1 MQNFWTVFRQ
11 SLGNML
17 GKPLWLL
24 MVLSVTLTTL
34 PYAHRTMDD
43 LPVAVIDVDHSSVS
57 RELVRQLDA
66 APKIAVRAYDQ
77 LPEGQARS
85 GLARAVRDRGDSR
98 WTSRSACCVA
108 RRSPCPIFGDA
119 TNRMANGQ
127 IQQDISATYT
137 ELSLRYNRE
146 RLMRGGF
153 SEQQSNV
160 LLQPT
165 IGQLTDLFNPGTSF
179 AAIVLPGL
187 VTLILQHSLLLSCTR
202 VNLNL
207 RGGTPRSLRQ
217 PASTRFGRYAAQLS
231 IWTVLAMLFYV
242 IWPWMMGY
250 RQTASFFMLMG
261 LVLPFLLAVIALS
274 EFIAEVLPSE
284 EAVYLTMTFITLP
297 LFYMAGFTWPPQA
310 MPQWVQL
317 AGRRDTLHLGD
328 SRGGGNEPDEPAALC
343 RCRQDSHPVRHGG
356 GLRFAGYSGL
366 PVPQLALG
374 PAQGLVGG
382 HFRSAPCS
390 TACSAPPSTTWCCR
404 IRSIA
409 NSTTAISS

>member
-1 MQNFWTVFRQ
+1 MENFWNVFRQ
-11 SLGNML
+11 SLKNML

-24 MVLSVTLTTL
+24 MVLSVALTTL

-43 LPVAVIDVDHSSVS
+43 LPVAVIDMDHSAVS

-66 APKIAVRAYDQ
+66 APKIATRAYDQ
-77 LPEGQARS
+77 LPEAQHD
-85 GLARAVRDRGDSR
+85 LAWRELFGIVVIPVDFEKRVLRGESV
-98 WTSRSACCVA
+98 TV
-108 RRSPCPIFGDA
+108 PIFGDA

-127 IQQDISATYT
+127 IQQDISATYS

-153 SEQQSNV
+153 SEEQSNV
-160 LLQPT
+160 LLQPA

-217 PASTRFGRYAAQLS
+217 PTSTRFGRYAAQLL

-242 IWPWMMGY
+242 IWPWLMGY

-261 LVLPFLLAVIALS
+261 LVLPFLLAVIAMS

-317 AGRRDTLHLGD
+317 
-328 SRGGGNEPDEPAALC
+328 
-343 RCRQDSHPVRHGG
+343 
-356 GLRFAGYSGL
+356 
-366 PVPQLALG
+366 LAD
-374 PAQGLVGG
+374 AI
-382 HFRSAPCS
+382 
-390 TACSAPPSTTWCCR
+390 PSTWAIRAVVEMNQMNLPLSAVADR
-404 IRSIA
+404 ILILFAMAAAYGLLGTLVYQYR
-409 NSTTAISS
+409 NWRWDQLKGW

>member
-1 MQNFWTVFRQ
+1 MENFYKVFRE
-11 SLGNML
+11 SLSGML

-24 MVLSVTLTTL
+24 MVLSVSLTTL

-43 LPVAVIDVDHSSVS
+43 LPVAVIDMDHSGVS
-57 RELVRQLDA
+57 RELVRLLDA
-66 APKIAVRAYDQ
+66 TPKIATLGYDQ
-77 LPEGQARS
+77 LPEAQHD
-85 GLARAVRDRGDSR
+85 LAWRKLFAIVVIPLDFEKRVLRGEAV
-98 WTSRSACCVA
+98 TV
-108 RRSPCPIFGDA
+108 PIFGDA

-127 IQQDISATYT
+127 IQQDISATYS

-146 RLMRGGF
+146 KLMRGGF
-153 SEQQSNV
+153 SEVQADV

-165 IGQLTDLFNPGTSF
+165 VGQLTDLFNPGTSF

-217 PASTRFGRYAAQLS
+217 PTSTRFGRYAAQLL

-261 LVLPFLLAVIALS
+261 LVLPFLLAVIAMS
-274 EFIAEVLPSE
+274 EFIAELLPSE

-310 MPQWVQL
+310 MPHWVQL
-317 AGRRDTLHLGD
+317 
-328 SRGGGNEPDEPAALC
+328 
-343 RCRQDSHPVRHGG
+343 
-356 GLRFAGYSGL
+356 
-366 PVPQLALG
+366 LAD
-374 PAQGLVGG
+374 AI
-382 HFRSAPCS
+382 
-390 TACSAPPSTTWCCR
+390 PSTWAIRAVVEMNQMNLPLSAVADR
-404 IRSIA
+404 ILILFAMAAAYGLLGTLIYQYR
-409 NSTTAISS
+409 NWRWDQLKGW

>member
-1 MQNFWTVFRQ
+1 MENFWNVFRQ
-11 SLGNML
+11 SLKNML

-24 MVLSVTLTTL
+24 MVLSVALTTL

-43 LPVAVIDVDHSSVS
+43 LPVAVIDMDHSAVS
-57 RELVRQLDA
+57 RELVRLLDA
-66 APKIAVRAYDQ
+66 APKIATVGYDQ
-77 LPEGQARS
+77 LPEAQHD
-85 GLARAVRDRGDSR
+85 LAWRELFGIVVIPVDFEKRVLRGESV
-98 WTSRSACCVA
+98 TV
-108 RRSPCPIFGDA
+108 PIFGDA

-127 IQQDISATYT
+127 IQQDINATYN
-137 ELSLRYNRE
+137 ELTLRYNRE

-153 SEQQSNV
+153 SEEQSSV
-160 LLQPT
+160 LLQPA

-217 PASTRFGRYAAQLS
+217 PTSTRFGRYAAQLL

-242 IWPWMMGY
+242 IWPWIMGY

-261 LVLPFLLAVIALS
+261 LVLPFLLAVIAMS

-317 AGRRDTLHLGD
+317 
-328 SRGGGNEPDEPAALC
+328 
-343 RCRQDSHPVRHGG
+343 
-356 GLRFAGYSGL
+356 
-366 PVPQLALG
+366 LAD
-374 PAQGLVGG
+374 AI
-382 HFRSAPCS
+382 
-390 TACSAPPSTTWCCR
+390 PSTWAIRAVVEMNQMNLPLSAVADR
-404 IRSIA
+404 ILILFAMAAAYGLLGTLIYQYR
-409 NSTTAISS
+409 NWRWDQLKGW

>member
-43 LPVAVIDVDHSSVS
+43 LPVAVIDMDRSSVS
-57 RELVRQLDA
+57 RELIRQLDA

-77 LPEGQARS
+77 LPEAQRD
-85 GLARAVRDRGDSR
+85 LAWRELFGIVVIPVDFEKRVLRGEAV
-98 WTSRSACCVA
+98 TV
-108 RRSPCPIFGDA
+108 PIFGDA

-261 LVLPFLLAVIALS
+261 LVLPFLLAVIAMS

-317 AGRRDTLHLGD
+317 
-328 SRGGGNEPDEPAALC
+328 
-343 RCRQDSHPVRHGG
+343 
-356 GLRFAGYSGL
+356 
-366 PVPQLALG
+366 LAD
-374 PAQGLVGG
+374 AI
-382 HFRSAPCS
+382 
-390 TACSAPPSTTWCCR
+390 PSTWAIRAVVEMNQMNLPLSAVADR
-404 IRSIA
+404 ILILFAMAAAYGLLGTLVYQYR
-409 NSTTAISS
+409 NWRWDQLKGW

>member
-1 MQNFWTVFRQ
+1 MENFWNVFRQ
-11 SLGNML
+11 SLKNML

-24 MVLSVTLTTL
+24 MVLSVALTTL

-43 LPVAVIDVDHSSVS
+43 LPVAVIDMDHSAVS
-57 RELVRQLDA
+57 RELIRLLDA
-66 APKIAVRAYDQ
+66 APKIATRAYDQ
-77 LPEGQARS
+77 LPEAQHD
-85 GLARAVRDRGDSR
+85 LAWRELFGIVVIPVDFEKRVLRGESV
-98 WTSRSACCVA
+98 TV
-108 RRSPCPIFGDA
+108 PIFGDA

-153 SEQQSNV
+153 SEEQSNV
-160 LLQPT
+160 LLQPA

-217 PASTRFGRYAAQLS
+217 PTSTRFGRYAAQLL
-231 IWTVLAMLFYV
+231 IWMVLAMLFYV

-261 LVLPFLLAVIALS
+261 LVLPFLLAVIAMS
-274 EFIAEVLPSE
+274 EFIAELLPSE

-317 AGRRDTLHLGD
+317 
-328 SRGGGNEPDEPAALC
+328 
-343 RCRQDSHPVRHGG
+343 
-356 GLRFAGYSGL
+356 
-366 PVPQLALG
+366 LAD
-374 PAQGLVGG
+374 AI
-382 HFRSAPCS
+382 
-390 TACSAPPSTTWCCR
+390 PSTWAIRAVVEMNQMNLPLSAVADR
-404 IRSIA
+404 ILILFAMAAAYGLLGTLIYQYR
-409 NSTTAISS
+409 NWRWDQLKGW

>member
-1 MQNFWTVFRQ
+1 MENFWNVFRQ
-11 SLGNML
+11 SLKNML

-24 MVLSVTLTTL
+24 MVLSVALTTL

-43 LPVAVIDVDHSSVS
+43 LPVAVIDMDHSAVS
-57 RELVRQLDA
+57 RELIRLLDA
-66 APKIAVRAYDQ
+66 APKIATRAYDQ
-77 LPEGQARS
+77 LPEAQHD
-85 GLARAVRDRGDSR
+85 LAWRELFGIVVIPVDFEKRVLRGESV
-98 WTSRSACCVA
+98 TV
-108 RRSPCPIFGDA
+108 PIFGDA

-153 SEQQSNV
+153 SEEQSNV
-160 LLQPT
+160 LLQPA

-217 PASTRFGRYAAQLS
+217 PTSTRFGRYAAQLL
-231 IWTVLAMLFYV
+231 IWMVLAMLFYV

-261 LVLPFLLAVIALS
+261 LVLPFLLAVIAMS
-274 EFIAEVLPSE
+274 EFIAELLPSE

-310 MPQWVQL
+310 MPQWVQML
-317 AGRRDTLHLGD
+317 AD
-328 SRGGGNEPDEPAALC
+328 AI
-343 RCRQDSHPVRHGG
+343 
-356 GLRFAGYSGL
+356 
-366 PVPQLALG
+366 
-374 PAQGLVGG
+374 
-382 HFRSAPCS
+382 
-390 TACSAPPSTTWCCR
+390 PSTWAIRAVVEMNQMNLPLSAVADR
-404 IRSIA
+404 ILILFAMAAAYGLLGTLIYQYR
-409 NSTTAISS
+409 NWRWDQLKGW

>member
-1 MQNFWTVFRQ
+1 MENFWKVFRD
-11 SLGNML
+11 SLSGML

-24 MVLSVTLTTL
+24 MVLSVALTTL
-34 PYAHRTMDD
+34 PYAHRTMDN
-43 LPVAVIDVDHSSVS
+43 LPVAVIDMDHSTVS

-66 APKIAVRAYDQ
+66 APKIATVGYDQ
-77 LPEGQARS
+77 LPEAQHD
-85 GLARAVRDRGDSR
+85 LAWRKLFAIVVIPLDFEKRVLRGEAV
-98 WTSRSACCVA
+98 TV
-108 RRSPCPIFGDA
+108 PIFGDA

-127 IQQDISATYT
+127 IQQDISATYS

-153 SEQQSNV
+153 SEVQANV
-160 LLQPT
+160 LLQPA

-217 PASTRFGRYAAQLS
+217 PTSTRFGRYAAQLM

-261 LVLPFLLAVIALS
+261 LVLPFLLAVIAMS
-274 EFIAEVLPSE
+274 EFIAELLPSE

-310 MPQWVQL
+310 MPQWIQL
-317 AGRRDTLHLGD
+317 
-328 SRGGGNEPDEPAALC
+328 
-343 RCRQDSHPVRHGG
+343 
-356 GLRFAGYSGL
+356 
-366 PVPQLALG
+366 LAD
-374 PAQGLVGG
+374 AI
-382 HFRSAPCS
+382 
-390 TACSAPPSTTWCCR
+390 PSTWAIRAVVEMNQMNLPLSAVADR
-404 IRSIA
+404 ILILFAMAAAYGLLGTLIYQYR
-409 NSTTAISS
+409 NWRWDQLKGW

>member
-1 MQNFWTVFRQ
+1 MENFWNVFRQ
-11 SLGNML
+11 SLKNML

-24 MVLSVTLTTL
+24 MVLSVALTTL

-43 LPVAVIDVDHSSVS
+43 LPVAVIDMDHSVVS
-57 RELVRQLDA
+57 RDLIRLLDA
-66 APKIAVRAYDQ
+66 APKIATRAYDE
-77 LPEGQARS
+77 LPEAQHD
-85 GLARAVRDRGDSR
+85 LAWRELFGIVVIPVDFEKRVLRGESV
-98 WTSRSACCVA
+98 TV
-108 RRSPCPIFGDA
+108 PIFGDA

-127 IQQDISATYT
+127 IQQDINATYS
-137 ELSLRYNRE
+137 ELTLRYNRE

-153 SEQQSNV
+153 SEEQSNV
-160 LLQPT
+160 LLQPAV
-165 IGQLTDLFNPGTSF
+165 GQLTDLFNPGTSF

-261 LVLPFLLAVIALS
+261 LVLPFLLAVIAMS

-310 MPQWVQL
+310 MPPWVQL
-317 AGRRDTLHLGD
+317 
-328 SRGGGNEPDEPAALC
+328 
-343 RCRQDSHPVRHGG
+343 
-356 GLRFAGYSGL
+356 
-366 PVPQLALG
+366 LAD
-374 PAQGLVGG
+374 AI
-382 HFRSAPCS
+382 
-390 TACSAPPSTTWCCR
+390 PSTWAIRAVVEMNQMNLPLSAVADR
-404 IRSIA
+404 ILILFAMAAAYGLLGTLVYQYR
-409 NSTTAISS
+409 NWRWDQLKGW

>member
-1 MQNFWTVFRQ
+1 MENFWSVFRQ
-11 SLGNML
+11 SLQNML

-24 MVLSVTLTTL
+24 MVLSVALTTL

-43 LPVAVIDVDHSSVS
+43 LPVAVIDMDHSAVS
-57 RELVRQLDA
+57 RELIRLLDA
-66 APKIAVRAYDQ
+66 APKIATIGYDQ
-77 LPEGQARS
+77 LPEAQRD
-85 GLARAVRDRGDSR
+85 LAWRKLFGIVVIPVDFEKRVLHGE
-98 WTSRSACCVA
+98 TVTV
-108 RRSPCPIFGDA
+108 PIFGDA

-127 IQQDISATYT
+127 IQQDISATYN

-146 RLMRGGF
+146 RLMSGGF
-153 SEQQSNV
+153 SERQANV
-160 LLQPT
+160 LLQPA

-261 LVLPFLLAVIALS
+261 LVLPFLMAVIAMS
-274 EFIAEVLPSE
+274 EFLAEVLPSE

-317 AGRRDTLHLGD
+317 
-328 SRGGGNEPDEPAALC
+328 
-343 RCRQDSHPVRHGG
+343 
-356 GLRFAGYSGL
+356 
-366 PVPQLALG
+366 LAD
-374 PAQGLVGG
+374 AI
-382 HFRSAPCS
+382 
-390 TACSAPPSTTWCCR
+390 PSTWAIRAVVEMNQMNLPLSAVADR
-404 IRSIA
+404 ILILFAMAAAYGLLGTLVYQYR
-409 NSTTAISS
+409 NWRWDQLKGW

>member
-1 MQNFWTVFRQ
+1 MENFWSVFRQ
-11 SLGNML
+11 SLRNML
-17 GKPLWLL
+17 GKPLWLM
-24 MVLSVTLTTL
+24 MVLSVALTTL
-34 PYAHRTMDD
+34 PYAHRTMND
-43 LPVAVIDVDHSSVS
+43 LPVAVIDMDHSAAS
-57 RELVRQLDA
+57 RELVRLLDA
-66 APKIAVRAYDQ
+66 APKIATRGYDQ
-77 LPEGQARS
+77 LPEAQHD
-85 GLARAVRDRGDSR
+85 LAWRKLFAIVVIPLDFEKRVLRGESV
-98 WTSRSACCVA
+98 TV
-108 RRSPCPIFGDA
+108 PIFGDA

-127 IQQDISATYT
+127 IQQDISATYN

-146 RLMRGGF
+146 RLTRGGF
-153 SEQQSNV
+153 SERQASV
-160 LLQPT
+160 LLQPA

-217 PASTRFGRYAAQLS
+217 PVSTRFGRYAAQLS

-261 LVLPFLLAVIALS
+261 LVLPFLLAVIAMS
-274 EFIAEVLPSE
+274 EFVAELLPSE

-317 AGRRDTLHLGD
+317 
-328 SRGGGNEPDEPAALC
+328 
-343 RCRQDSHPVRHGG
+343 
-356 GLRFAGYSGL
+356 
-366 PVPQLALG
+366 LAD
-374 PAQGLVGG
+374 AI
-382 HFRSAPCS
+382 
-390 TACSAPPSTTWCCR
+390 PSTWAIRAVVEMNQMNLPLSAVADR
-404 IRSIA
+404 ILILFAMAAAYGLLGTLIYQYR
-409 NSTTAISS
+409 NWRWDQLKGW

>member
-1 MQNFWTVFRQ
+1 MENFWNVFRQ
-11 SLGNML
+11 SLKNML

-24 MVLSVTLTTL
+24 MVLSVALTTL

-43 LPVAVIDVDHSSVS
+43 LPVAVIDMDHSAVS
-57 RELVRQLDA
+57 RELVRLLDA
-66 APKIAVRAYDQ
+66 APKIATVGYDQ
-77 LPEGQARS
+77 LPEAQHD
-85 GLARAVRDRGDSR
+85 LAWRELFGIVVIPVDFEKRVLRGESV
-98 WTSRSACCVA
+98 TV
-108 RRSPCPIFGDA
+108 PIFGDA

-127 IQQDISATYT
+127 IQQDINATYN
-137 ELSLRYNRE
+137 ELTLRYNRE

-153 SEQQSNV
+153 SEEQSNV
-160 LLQPT
+160 LLQPA

-217 PASTRFGRYAAQLS
+217 PTSTRFGRYAAQLL

-242 IWPWMMGY
+242 IWPWIMGY

-261 LVLPFLLAVIALS
+261 LVLPFLLAVIAMS

-317 AGRRDTLHLGD
+317 
-328 SRGGGNEPDEPAALC
+328 
-343 RCRQDSHPVRHGG
+343 
-356 GLRFAGYSGL
+356 
-366 PVPQLALG
+366 LAD
-374 PAQGLVGG
+374 AI
-382 HFRSAPCS
+382 
-390 TACSAPPSTTWCCR
+390 PSTWAIRAVVEMNQMNLPLSAVADR
-404 IRSIA
+404 ILILFAMAAAYGLLGTLIYQYR
-409 NSTTAISS
+409 NWRWDQLKGW

>member
-43 LPVAVIDVDHSSVS
+43 LPVAVIDMDHSSVS
-57 RELVRQLDA
+57 RELIRQLDA

-77 LPEGQARS
+77 LPEAQRD
-85 GLARAVRDRGDSR
+85 LAWRELFGIVVIPVDFEKRVLRGEAV
-98 WTSRSACCVA
+98 TV
-108 RRSPCPIFGDA
+108 PIFGDA

-261 LVLPFLLAVIALS
+261 LVLPFLLAVIAMS

-317 AGRRDTLHLGD
+317 
-328 SRGGGNEPDEPAALC
+328 
-343 RCRQDSHPVRHGG
+343 
-356 GLRFAGYSGL
+356 
-366 PVPQLALG
+366 LAD
-374 PAQGLVGG
+374 AI
-382 HFRSAPCS
+382 
-390 TACSAPPSTTWCCR
+390 PSTWAIRAVVEMNQMNLPLSAVADR
-404 IRSIA
+404 ILILFAMAAAYGLLGTLVYQYR
-409 NSTTAISS
+409 NWRWDQLKGW

>member
-1 MQNFWTVFRQ
+1 MENFYNVFRQ

-24 MVLSVTLTTL
+24 MVLSVALTTL

-43 LPVAVIDVDHSSVS
+43 LPVAVIDMDHSAVS
-57 RELVRQLDA
+57 RELIRLLDA
-66 APKIAVRAYDQ
+66 APKIATRAYDQ
-77 LPEGQARS
+77 LPAAQHD
-85 GLARAVRDRGDSR
+85 LAWRELFGIVVIPVDFEKRVLRGESV
-98 WTSRSACCVA
+98 TV
-108 RRSPCPIFGDA
+108 PIFGDA

-127 IQQDISATYT
+127 IQQDISATYS
-137 ELSLRYNRE
+137 ELTLRYNRE

-153 SEQQSNV
+153 SEGQSNV

-217 PASTRFGRYAAQLS
+217 PASTRFGRYAAQLL
-231 IWTVLAMLFYV
+231 IWMVLAMLFYV

-261 LVLPFLLAVIALS
+261 LVLPFLLAVIAMS
-274 EFIAEVLPSE
+274 EFIAELLPSE

-310 MPQWVQL
+310 MPQWVQWL
-317 AGRRDTLHLGD
+317 AD
-328 SRGGGNEPDEPAALC
+328 A
-343 RCRQDSHPVRHGG
+343 V
-356 GLRFAGYSGL
+356 
-366 PVPQLALG
+366 
-374 PAQGLVGG
+374 
-382 HFRSAPCS
+382 
-390 TACSAPPSTTWCCR
+390 PSTWAIRAVVEMNQMNLPLSAVADR
-404 IRSIA
+404 ILILFAMAAAYGLLGTLIYQYR
-409 NSTTAISS
+409 NWRWDQLKGW